1 MSVTKDFL
9 TQVHQLYQQL
19 QKHDAQQTDRLLRY
33 RSIEPESAHLLG
45 MLIRAQQAQKILEI
59 GTSAG
64 YSTLWLAEAAQS
76 TAGRVTTIEL
86 DLERSLQARAYARQL
101 QLDAYINFLTEDALI
116 FLQQCSEQYD
126 FILLDAE
133 RDAYTQYW
141 PYLMQILK
149 TKGGLLVVD
158 NVLSHASD
166 VEEFMYLVQE
176 NMQFTSVTLPVGA
189 GLLLVTAH

>member
-166 VEEFMYLVQE
+166 VEEFMHLVQE
-176 NMQFTSVTLPVGA
+176 NMQFTSVVLPVGA

>member
-19 QKHDAQQTDRLLRY
+19 QKHDAQQIDRLLRY

-45 MLIRAQQAQKILEI
+45 ILIRAQQAQKILEI

-86 DLERSLQARAYARQL
+86 DLERSLQARVYARQL

-166 VEEFMYLVQE
+166 VEEFMHLVQE

>member
-33 RSIEPESAHLLG
+33 RSIEPESAHFLG

-59 GTSAG
+59 GTSVG

-86 DLERSLQARAYARQL
+86 DPERSLQARAYAGQL

-158 NVLSHASD
+158 NVQSHASD
-166 VEEFMYLVQE
+166 VEEFMHLVQE

-189 GLLLVTAH
+189 GLLLVTAN